1 MGRSGPDLPGA
12 LRTPGPEAQA
22 RLELFAKRKS
32 GEHRL
37 ADPDGVLIDIGED
50 RGGTRPG
57 RAYNPAGRS

>member
-12 LRTPGPEAQA
+12 LSAPGLEAQA
-22 RLELFAKRKS
+22 RLELFAKCRV

-50 RGGTRPG
+50 
-57 RAYNPAGRS
+57 